1 MLDTLRSAARVFAPP
16 GRRSRWLVVVAMAV
30 ALAAAETAT
39 AFLVFRVLEVAT
51 SDSNITI
58 VELPLGISVSVTT
71 LVALAAVG
79 FVLRGMLALGTTFI
93 QSRVVQSAA
102 ADLSSTIHARYIA
115 APYLFHLQRS
125 SSESIRT
132 ILWSVDEATTSVV
145 GPSIAILTQGL
156 VSVTLL
162 GLLIAVAPTLTF
174 VAVAVLGLTMLVA
187 LRLVQPR
194 LEVLGARSEATM
206 GRLLGSL
213 KASLD
218 SIRDIKAY
226 GAEDFFDRR
235 FSSDRHRLAGIR
247 LRWQVLDQLP
257 RLALEIV
264 VVVGLLAVI
273 GLTLAGDAFDSLV
286 PTLGTFGYATLRIMP
301 SATRLVA
308 SFNRL
313 RFGRQA
319 MANVE
324 TDLEVSDSLEHTT
337 TSSPAGGAL
346 FEDRLALE
354 GVWFTYPGADQAAL
368 RGVDLTIERGQMV
381 AIAGGSGSGK
391 STLIDV
397 LLGLLPPSQ
406 GVVAADGAVPDRAL
420 WRSRVG
426 VVSQSVVLF
435 DASVRENIA
444 FGMHPEPDD
453 ERVRW
458 ALGVAQLGSWL
469 DGLPSGLDTT
479 VGEGGKLVSGGER
492 QRIAIARS
500 LYRRPELLVLDEAT
514 SALDGA
520 TEVSLLAA
528 LRAQVGMTTVV
539 VSHRV
544 APLEAADIVVMMREG
559 VIALHGSYGS
569 LVSSHA
575 EFRELVG
582 RADDH
587 PTE

>member
-1 MLDTLRSAARVFAPP
+1 MLDTLRS
-16 GRRSRWLVVVAMAV
+16 
-30 ALAAAETAT
+30 AT

-51 SDSNITI
+51 SDSTITI
-58 VELPLGISVSVTT
+58 VDLPLGISVAVTT
-71 LVALAAVG
+71 LVVLAAVG
-79 FVLRGMLALGTTFI
+79 FVLRGMLALGTTYI
-93 QSRVVQSAA
+93 QSQVVQSAA

-132 ILWSVDEATTSVV
+132 ILWSVDEATASVV

-156 VSVTLL
+156 VSATLL
-162 GLLIAVAPTLTF
+162 GLLIAVAPTLTL
-174 VAVAVLGLTMLVA
+174 VAVVVLGLTMLVA

-206 GRLLGSL
+206 SRLLGSL

-226 GAEDFFDRR
+226 GAEAFFDRR

-273 GLTLAGDAFDSLV
+273 GLMLRGDAFGGLV

-324 TDLEVSDSLEHTT
+324 TDLEVADSLEHTEVP
-337 TSSPAGGAL
+337 SLASDGAL
-346 FEDRLALE
+346 FEHRLELK

-368 RGVDLTIERGQMV
+368 RGVDLTIERAQMV

-397 LLGLLPPSQ
+397 LVGLLPPSH
-406 GVVAADGAVPDRAL
+406 GSVAADGGVPDRAL

-444 FGMHPEPDD
+444 FGLHPEPDD

-458 ALGVAQLGSWL
+458 ALDVAQLGSWL
-469 DGLPSGLDTT
+469 DGLPAGLDTT

-587 PTE
+587 TTE